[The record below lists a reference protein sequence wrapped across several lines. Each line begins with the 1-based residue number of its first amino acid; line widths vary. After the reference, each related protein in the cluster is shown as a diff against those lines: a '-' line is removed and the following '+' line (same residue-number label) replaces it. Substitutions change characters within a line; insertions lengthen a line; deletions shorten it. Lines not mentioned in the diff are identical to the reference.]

1 MNDSISAEKDKNY
14 LVLVGIVS
22 VLIPLVVAFLL
33 FMPQTGKLGDFDV
46 SFLPHLNAVLNS
58 ATFLCLVTGFV
69 LIKKGYKEEHK
80 VAMLSAFTLSSIF
93 LVSYVIYHFQAAH
106 TLYGDLNHD
115 SVVDEAEKLAAGSM
129 RTIYFVLLF
138 SHIILAAIV
147 VPFVLL
153 SIYFGI
159 TGQFIKHKKISKF
172 TFPIWTYVAAS
183 GVIVYLMISQY
194 YAV

>member
-1 MNDSISAEKDKNY
+1 MSDLISAQKDKNY

-46 SFLPHLNAVLNS
+46 AFLPHLNAVLNS
-58 ATFLCLVTGFV
+58 ATFICLVTGFIC
-69 LIKKGYKEEHK
+69 IKKGYKEEHK
-80 VAMLSAFTLSSIF
+80 VAMLSAFVLSSIF

-106 TLYGDLNHD
+106 TLYGDVNHD
-115 SVVDEAEKLAAGSM
+115 GLVDETEKAAVGIM
-129 RTIYFVLLF
+129 RTVYFVILI
-138 SHIILAAIV
+138 SHIFLAAIV

-159 TGQFIKHKKISKF
+159 TEQYTKHKKISKF
-172 TFPIWTYVAAS
+172 TFPIWTYVALT
-183 GVIVYLMISQY
+183 GVIVYWMISPFY
-194 YAV
+194 VS